1 MASSYEWIDNTPLV
15 WSELKAVLADQQP
28 RTIALNTHRELAFS
42 SGLHAGEL
50 DAIEAAIGAEW
61 ANRFVLE
68 PMIAVE
74 VVATMVN
81 SRLSWYQKLMETAW
95 AIIEEAF
102 SSKQIIPGETT
113 TLDLEWWMR
122 EKIQSL
128 NYTTWFQPSVYILTE
143 DDCSMC
149 STSRPARFPGDKDH
163 VIKYGDIIHTDFG
176 VSALGLNTD
185 TQHMGYVLR
194 PGETGG
200 DIPESVLEGL
210 RRANRLQ
217 DITKAQMQIGA
228 TGNEILRNIRQEME
242 KENIQ
247 GKIYC
252 HATGEFGHSAGT
264 VIGIYPQPA
273 LGFIQVAVSRLN

>member
-1 MASSYEWIDNTPLV
+1 
-15 WSELKAVLADQQP
+15 
-28 RTIALNTHRELAFS
+28 
-42 SGLHAGEL
+42 
-50 DAIEAAIGAEW
+50 
-61 ANRFVLE
+61 
-68 PMIAVE
+68 MIAVE

-81 SRLSWYQKLMETAW
+81 SRISWYQKLMETAW

-102 SSKQIIPGETT
+102 SGNQIIPGETT

-122 EKIQSL
+122 ERIQSL

-149 STSRPARFPGDKDH
+149 STPNTARFPGDRDH
-163 VIKYGDIIHTDFG
+163 VIKYGDIVHTDFG

-185 TQHMGYVLR
+185 TQHMGYVLQ
-194 PGETGG
+194 PGETED
-200 DIPESVLEGL
+200 DIPDSVLEGL
-210 RRANRLQ
+210 RKANRLQ

-228 TGNEILRNIRQEME
+228 TGNEILRNIRQQMD

-264 VIGIYPQPA
+264 VIGIDPRPA
-273 LGFIQVAVSRLN
+273 LGAIQVAVNQLNQS